1 MSKNVVTLKS
11 WSEATQS
18 HWILYHSIDW
28 VWFLLV
34 FCSNFVPERHL
45 TCKTT
50 EALKPRLGVTEGHQN
65 RHGSIRRLWL
75 SINVHSNHGFMSYH
89 FWDEQWFQPKIA
101 NFPTPVFC
109 APAER
114 VPLEWGIGAGIQKK
128 TRMMR
133 RTESLTISSALW
145 QTDGQAPYDS
155 KDRDLQPW
163 APAVCTFPAA
173 PRSTQPSTLR
183 GTVNEYQLSSWV
195 VITSCAGGQ
204 HNMPPPRP
212 ASWQY
217 LRIYSPGGSCYGILA
232 I

>member
-1 MSKNVVTLKS
+1 MALSRVIYEIFNVEKCRDLEILVRGHSKSLKV
-11 WSEATQS
+11 
-18 HWILYHSIDW
+18 ILYHSIDW

-50 EALKPRLGVTEGHQN
+50 QALKTRLGVTQGHQN

-128 TRMMR
+128 LEWCAEQKVWRYLQPCDR
-133 RTESLTISSALW
+133 RTDRHRTTAKTAIYSLGHRLC
-145 QTDGQAPYDS
+145 APF
-155 KDRDLQPW
+155 LQ
-163 APAVCTFPAA
+163 
-173 PRSTQPSTLR
+173 LR
-183 GTVNEYQLSSWV
+183 LGQLSLLPSV
-195 VITSCAGGQ
+195 GQ
-204 HNMPPPRP
+204 
-212 ASWQY
+212 
-217 LRIYSPGGSCYGILA
+217 
-232 I
+232 